1 MRAVSSPTPEWSTHS
16 PGPAVNVTH
25 LLTSMDA
32 GEGVGQ
38 KSDVHVTRMSMS
50 VGFMRSFSS
59 SLLTA
64 PPLKG
69 GRGGGIGGRS
79 TRAERQAR
87 RCVH

>member
-1 MRAVSSPTPEWSTHS
+1 MTPEWSTRS
-16 PGPAVNVTH
+16 LPPGTANLTY

-59 SLLTA
+59 SSLTA
-64 PPLKG
+64 PPLH
-69 GRGGGIGGRS
+69 
-79 TRAERQAR
+79 TQAEE
-87 RCVH
+87 VPF